1 MDASDVLDL
10 IGRDR
15 PLFFGDA
22 AAYADAIHDA
32 ICGRRVLVVGGAGS
46 IGSEVVR
53 QIFRQSPAALHVIDV
68 SENNLVELV
77 RDLRSTLG
85 YIEGETRFL
94 PLDAGSVEAAT
105 FIAHQRPYNLV
116 LNLAALKHV
125 RSEKDEFSLMRMVKV
140 NVLDSL
146 TILGWA
152 RSMDAEKYFAVSTD
166 KATNPAN
173 LMGATKRIMEDGI
186 FRWESGTRVST
197 ARFANVAF
205 SDGSLLHA
213 FRQRFAR
220 RQPISAPTDVRR
232 YFVTGEESG
241 LLCLLSLVVGNQGEI
256 FFPKLDSTTHLLTF
270 SAIAC
275 RLLEARG
282 FEPIE
287 LSTEDEARGR
297 AEELIERGK
306 WPVYFFRTDTS
317 GEKPVEEFYTEEDEV
332 DWSRFDDI
340 GVSRSRTLSPQHCER
355 VESFVAEVE
364 RLRRRGD
371 WDKAEL
377 VHLIQ
382 VACPE
387 LAHVETGS
395 SLDERM

>member
-1 MDASDVLDL
+1 MNTLEL
-10 IGRDR
+10 IGRNH
-15 PLFFGDA
+15 PLFTGDVAANEDKIDA
-22 AAYADAIHDA
+22 AIR
-32 ICGRRVLVVGGAGS
+32 GRRILVVGGAGS

-53 QIFRQSPAALHVIDV
+53 QIFRRSPAALHVIDI
-68 SENNLVELV
+68 SENNLAELV

-94 PLDAGSVEAAT
+94 PIDAGSLEAEA
-105 FIAHQRPYNLV
+105 FIAHQRPYDLV

-146 TILGWA
+146 TILSWA
-152 RSMDAEKYFAVSTD
+152 REMGAAKYFAVSTD

-205 SDGSLLHA
+205 SDGSLLHS
-213 FRQRFAR
+213 FRKRFAK
-220 RQPISAPTDVRR
+220 RQPISAPNDVRR

-241 LLCLLSLVVGNQGEI
+241 LLCLLSLVLGNHGDI
-256 FFPKLDSTTHLLTF
+256 FFPKLDPDAHLLTF

-275 RLLEARG
+275 RFLEEKGYEPFEVSTEETARG
-282 FEPIE
+282 QATKLI
-287 LSTEDEARGR
+287 DE
-297 AEELIERGK
+297 GK
-306 WPVYFFRTDTS
+306 WPVYFFETDTS
-317 GEKPVEEFYTEEDEV
+317 GEKPFEEFYTEESEV
-332 DWSRFDDI
+332 DWSRFGDI
-340 GVSRSRTLSPQHCER
+340 GVSRYRSLDPSHR
-355 VESFVAEVE
+355 E
-364 RLRRRGD
+364 RLAAFIEKIEELRARGN
-371 WDKAEL
+371 WTKSEL
-377 VHLIQ
+377 AGLIKD
-382 VACPE
+382 ACPE

-395 SLDERM
+395 SLDGRM